1 MANLKKQVRKVLSS
15 KIAYGDSKHTANR
28 EGSAPDKIFS
38 SSTYK
43 TYLKVCNQYA
53 EYVRE
58 QDTQKQCHSLAK
70 AYDSGYATQYIDSL
84 IDRHLSPFTIA
95 QARSALAK
103 LYGVE
108 GTEIHDN
115 IPRRRS
121 KDITRSRS
129 PIERDL
135 RLQERYPDLYNAA
148 RSSGLRAY
156 KELNRIT
163 PNDVCIH
170 NDGSITITVNR
181 GKGGRPRTVTVLG
194 HENLWQRLKENTP
207 ANTPIFP
214 DIPHNS
220 SLHACRAE
228 FATSLYQQ
236 IARPASELE
245 GQRIHITDDR
255 TGKQYNFPAIY
266 KTKDGRMYDRE
277 ALIQVSLQ
285 LGHGVSRAYCV
296 VTSYIRC

>member
-1 MANLKKQVRKVLSS
+1 MANLKKQARKVLSS

-28 EGSAPDKIFS
+28 DGSASDKIFS
-38 SSTYK
+38 FSTYK
-43 TYLKVCNQYA
+43 SYLKACNQYA
-53 EYVRE
+53 EYIKEHDV
-58 QDTQKQCHSLAK
+58 QKQCHSLSK
-70 AYDSGYATQYIDSL
+70 AYDAGYATQYIDSL

-108 GTEIHDN
+108 GAEIHDN
-115 IPRRRS
+115 IPRRRA
-121 KDITRSRS
+121 KDITRSRR

-135 RLQERYPDLYNAA
+135 RLQERHPDLYNAA

-163 PNDVCIH
+163 PDDIRIH
-170 NDGSITITVNR
+170 DSGSVTVTVDR

-194 HENLWQRLKENTP
+194 HEDLWKRLKENTP
-207 ANTPIFP
+207 ADTPIFP

-228 FATSLYQQ
+228 FGTKLYRKM
-236 IARPASELE
+236 ARPISELE
-245 GQRIHITDDR
+245 GQRIHIADDR
-255 TGKQYNFPAIY
+255 TGRQYNFPAVY
-266 KTKDGRMYDRE
+266 RTKDGRMYDRE
-277 ALIQVSLQ
+277 ALIHVSVQ
-285 LGHGVSRAYCV
+285 LGHGVSRANTV

>member
-15 KIAYGDSKHTANR
+15 KIAYGDSRHIANR
-28 EGSAPDKIFS
+28 DGSAPDKIFS

-58 QDTQKQCHSLAK
+58 QDTQRQCHSLSK
-70 AYDSGYATQYIDSL
+70 AYDAGYPTRYIDSL

-108 GTEIHDN
+108 GTLIHDN
-115 IPRRRS
+115 IPRRRA
-121 KDITRSRS
+121 KDITRSRT
-129 PIERDL
+129 PVERDL

-148 RSSGLRAY
+148 RSCGLRAY

-170 NDGSITITVNR
+170 ANGSITVSVGS
-181 GKGGRPRTVTVLG
+181 GKGGRPRTVNVLG
-194 HENLWQRLKENTP
+194 HEDLWQRLKENTP
-207 ANTPIFP
+207 ANAPIFP

-220 SLHACRAE
+220 SLHACRSE
-228 FATSLYQQ
+228 FATNLYQQ
-236 IARPASELE
+236 IARPISALE

-255 TGKQYNFPAIY
+255 TGRQYNFPAIY
-266 KTKDGRMYDRE
+266 RTKDGRMYDRE
-277 ALIQVSLQ
+277 ALILVSVQ
-285 LGHGVSRAYCV
+285 LGHGVSRASCV
-296 VTSYIRC
+296 VVSYMRI